1 MRGLYLAVCGVLI
14 ALLSSCAAM
23 TPEECKQSQWG
34 DVGLRDGLAGEPLS
48 RLNLLSKDC
57 AEAKVAV
64 DTPAYLQGRDRG
76 LLTYCRLDNA
86 PALGLAGKPYQGVCP
101 GGVDVEFRRRFEL
114 GREVYESRQQLRNQ
128 DSRRVG
134 LERRLSEAKSD
145 EDKRRLRNE
154 LSELDAS
161 LRRSRDRL
169 RDAEWQFDRMR

>member
-1 MRGLYLAVCGVLI
+1 MRVLYVTVCGVLI
-14 ALLSSCAAM
+14 ALLGACAAM
-23 TPEECKQSQWG
+23 TPEECRQSQWG

-48 RLNLLSKDC
+48 RLNQLSKDC

-76 LLTYCRLDNA
+76 LSTYCRIDNA
-86 PALGLAGKPYQGVCP
+86 PALGLAGKSYQGVCP
-101 GGVDVEFRRRFEL
+101 AGVHGEFRRRFEL
-114 GREVYESRQQLRNQ
+114 GREVYEARQQLRSQ
-128 DSRRVG
+128 DSRRAG

-154 LSELDAS
+154 LSELDSS
-161 LRRSRDRL
+161 LRRNRDRV